1 MKGVE
6 RDMPGMPLK
15 NGNVDNLSSQDALAD
30 TEKNRGISEI
40 GKNGGFTEK
49 KLTSVHDL
57 KGRSCYFFLA
67 GDLALKAYKELAL
80 SAIRKEQR
88 VGRLKRDV
96 LQRLYYS
103 VLMFD
108 IVLMHCSDPLRSEMI
123 LEILSDHKDWIEK
136 GHVAFIYASN
146 IYDVKTDYR
155 KYIQRKIQEY
165 SLLDSFCEPE
175 MNSLK
180 QDHMTDQYYDKVISL
195 LDASNY
201 IIRKPLESEYK
212 FTNFVQSDLNSEV
225 GQIVISSK
233 PTDRASVDAASMTLY
248 QLMNVKYIDKSTG
261 KLKPVFPESIIE
273 EVLETIE
280 EHLDQG
286 IMVARSA
293 VVSMIEDC
301 FEADRKRMNRQ
312 QASVLNAITLR
323 MDILYCKMNS
333 GKCLILEFHPSYE
346 PHSSYQIKYFFQ
358 YCKKIGRK
366 NTRLEITKKLVDQIL
381 SCNKNEVVSFRECY
395 LACVSD
401 ARELMQL
408 NGVKDAF
415 GVAME
420 NNNVAEYAKENFKAI
435 ADILEGMQ

>member
-6 RDMPGMPLK
+6 RYARDAIK
-15 NGNVDNLSSQDALAD
+15 KGNIDDWSSQDALAD
-30 TEKNRGISEI
+30 VEKNRGMSEISE
-40 GKNGGFTEK
+40 NGGFAEK
-49 KLTSVHDL
+49 KLSSVHDL
-57 KGRSCYFFLA
+57 KGRACYFSLA

-88 VGRLKRDV
+88 VGRLKSDV

-108 IVLMHCSDPLRSEMI
+108 IVLMHCSDPLRSEI
-123 LEILSDHKDWIEK
+123 IFEVLSDHKDWIET

-212 FTNFVQSDLNSEV
+212 FTNFVQNDLNSEV

-248 QLMNVKYIDKSTG
+248 QLMSVKYIDKATG
-261 KLKPVFPESIIE
+261 RLKPVFPESIIE

-293 VVSMIEDC
+293 VVSMIEDR
-301 FEADRKRMNRQ
+301 FKADRKRMNRQ

-323 MDILYCKMNS
+323 MDILYCKT
-333 GKCLILEFHPSYE
+333 Y
-346 PHSSYQIKYFFQ
+346 
-358 YCKKIGRK
+358 
-366 NTRLEITKKLVDQIL
+366 
-381 SCNKNEVVSFRECY
+381 SF
-395 LACVSD
+395 
-401 ARELMQL
+401 
-408 NGVKDAF
+408 
-415 GVAME
+415 
-420 NNNVAEYAKENFKAI
+420 
-435 ADILEGMQ
+435 

>member
-1 MKGVE
+1 
-6 RDMPGMPLK
+6 MPGMQLK
-15 NGNVDNLSSQDALAD
+15 KGNIDDWSSQDALAD
-30 TEKNRGISEI
+30 VEKNRGMSEISE
-40 GKNGGFTEK
+40 NGGFAEK
-49 KLTSVHDL
+49 KLSSVHDL
-57 KGRSCYFFLA
+57 KGRACYFSLA

-88 VGRLKRDV
+88 VGRLKSDV

-108 IVLMHCSDPLRSEMI
+108 IVLMHCSDPLRSEI
-123 LEILSDHKDWIEK
+123 IFEILSDHKDWIET

-201 IIRKPLESEYK
+201 IIRKPLESEYN
-212 FTNFVQSDLNSEV
+212 FTNFVQNDLNSEV

-248 QLMNVKYIDKSTG
+248 QLMSVKYIDKATG

-293 VVSMIEDC
+293 VVSMIEDR
-301 FEADRKRMNRQ
+301 FKADRKRMNRQ

-346 PHSSYQIKYFFQ
+346 PHSSYQIKYFIQ
-358 YCKKIGRK
+358 YCKKIGQK
-366 NTRLEITKKLVDQIL
+366 NTRLEITKNLVDQIL
-381 SCNKNEVVSFRECY
+381 SCKKNEVVSFRECY

-420 NNNVAEYAKENFKAI
+420 NNNVTEYAKENFQAI
-435 ADILEGMQ
+435 ADILEGV

>member
-6 RDMPGMPLK
+6 RDMPGMQLK
-15 NGNVDNLSSQDALAD
+15 KDDLSSQDALAD
-30 TEKNRGISEI
+30 AGKNREMSEI
-40 GKNGGFTEK
+40 SDNSGFTKK
-49 KLTSVHDL
+49 KLCSVHNL
-57 KGRSCYFFLA
+57 KGRACYFSLA

-96 LQRLYYS
+96 LQRLYYA

-123 LEILSDHKDWIEK
+123 FEILSDHKDWIEE
-136 GHVAFIYASN
+136 GYIAFIYASN
-146 IYDVKTDYR
+146 IYNINTDYR

-201 IIRKPLESEYK
+201 IIRKPMESEYK
-212 FTNFVQSDLNSEV
+212 FTSFVQSDLNSEV
-225 GQIVISSK
+225 GQIIISSK
-233 PTDRASVDAASMTLY
+233 PTDRASVNAASMTLY
-248 QLMNVKYIDKSTG
+248 QLMSVKYIDKSTG
-261 KLKPVFPESIIE
+261 KLKPVFPENIIE

-293 VVSMIEDC
+293 VVSMIEDR
-301 FEADRKRMNRQ
+301 FKADRKRMNRQ
-312 QASVLNAITLR
+312 QISVLNAITLR

-366 NTRLEITKKLVDQIL
+366 NTRLDITKKLVDQIL
-381 SCNKNEVVSFRECY
+381 SCKRNEIVSFRECY
-395 LACVSD
+395 LACISD

-415 GVAME
+415 SVAME
-420 NNNVAEYAKENFKAI
+420 NNNVTEYARENFKAI
-435 ADILEGMQ
+435 ADILEGM